1 METSSIT
8 SLIEDDIKSSMKKG
22 NKVKTSTLRMAKSE
36 IKLLE
41 INKKSTLSNTET
53 LSVIQK
59 MIKQRKE
66 SIAHFDK
73 AGRKELVEKE
83 TNEISFLEVYL
94 PEQLTESELQKIVTT
109 QINSSSANSIK
120 DMGKVMGI
128 LKGELEGKADMG
140 VVSNLVKE
148 LLS

>member
-41 INKKSTLSNTET
+41 INKKNTLSDAET
-53 LSVIQK
+53 IGVIQK

-66 SIAHFDK
+66 SITQFNK

>member
-8 SLIEDDIKSSMKKG
+8 SFIEDDIKSSMKEG
-22 NKVKTSTLRMAKSE
+22 NKIKTSTLRMAKSE
-36 IKLLE
+36 IQLLE
-41 INKKSTLSNTET
+41 INKKNTLSDAET
-53 LSVIQK
+53 IGVIQK

-66 SIAHFDK
+66 SITQFNK
-73 AGRKELVEKE
+73 AGRNELVEKE
-83 TNEISFLEVYL
+83 TKEISFLEVYL
-94 PEQLTESELQKIVTT
+94 PEQLTEPELRKIVTT

-140 VVSNLVKE
+140 LVSNLVKE

>member
-1 METSSIT
+1 
-8 SLIEDDIKSSMKKG
+8 MKKG

-41 INKKSTLSNTET
+41 INKKNTLSNTET

-128 LKGELEGKADMG
+128 LKGELEGKADIG

>member
-36 IKLLE
+36 IQLLE
-41 INKKSTLSNTET
+41 INKKNTLSDTET

>member
-22 NKVKTSTLRMAKSE
+22 NKIKTSTLRMAKSE
-36 IKLLE
+36 IQLLE
-41 INKKSTLSNTET
+41 INNKNTLSDTET

-66 SIAHFDK
+66 SITQFNK

-140 VVSNLVKE
+140 LVSNLVKE

>member
-8 SLIEDDIKSSMKKG
+8 SFIEDDIKSSMKEG
-22 NKVKTSTLRMAKSE
+22 NKIKTSALRMAKSE
-36 IKLLE
+36 IQLLE
-41 INKKSTLSNTET
+41 INKKNTLSDAET
-53 LSVIQK
+53 IGVIQK

-66 SIAHFDK
+66 SITQFNK
-73 AGRKELVEKE
+73 AGRNELVEKE
-83 TNEISFLEVYL
+83 TKEISFLEVYL
-94 PEQLTESELQKIVTT
+94 PEQLTEPELRKIVTT

-140 VVSNLVKE
+140 LVSNLVKE

>member
-41 INKKSTLSNTET
+41 INKKNTLSNTET

-66 SIAHFDK
+66 SIAQFDK

>member
-8 SLIEDDIKSSMKKG
+8 NLIEDDIKSSMKKG

-41 INKKSTLSNTET
+41 INKKNTLSNTET

-140 VVSNLVKE
+140 LVSNLVKE

>member
-8 SLIEDDIKSSMKKG
+8 SFIEDDIKSSMKEG
-22 NKVKTSTLRMAKSE
+22 NKIKTSTLRMAKSE
-36 IKLLE
+36 IQLLE
-41 INKKSTLSNTET
+41 INKKNTLSDAET
-53 LSVIQK
+53 IGVIQK

-66 SIAHFDK
+66 SITQFNK

-140 VVSNLVKE
+140 LVSNLVKE